1 MGGGAHNER
10 LQSLRGLAALSVLI
24 GHATLL
30 VEAFY
35 PGNLVLRIVQ
45 PNAAV
50 ILFYVLSGFVLGQ
63 SLRRANDDR
72 SDPLFWRWTIRRV
85 ARLAPIYWLAV
96 LLGAASLIAMAG
108 PPIDGASTWFNG
120 FRTASPAVT
129 FDAIAQNLLAV
140 ATFLNQPLWSIQV
153 EMWAILF
160 LPAMV
165 VVSLRTSLRTSL
177 RIDVAILVA
186 LSIAAKCLMY
196 SSFAA
201 AYPALVFAAYLNC
214 FYLGVMLPK
223 LIAIPAVRALFSSG
237 QFISAL
243 VIFQYWFTNY
253 FAHTLGL
260 DFAATLVI
268 DALFAAA
275 LVGYA
280 LSSTANEG
288 APILAWRPLVGLG
301 DISYSLYA
309 FGLPITTVCAMLVLE
324 HAPDGW
330 HTSGLG
336 AIAVVCAFTGVAF
349 VVTSCVSW
357 ASYRL
362 IELPGIALGRRLT
375 AVSDRP
381 SLPATLS
388 AAGP

>member
-1 MGGGAHNER
+1 M
-10 LQSLRGLAALSVLI
+10 
-24 GHATLL
+24 
-30 VEAFY
+30 
-35 PGNLVLRIVQ
+35 
-45 PNAAV
+45 
-50 ILFYVLSGFVLGQ
+50 
-63 SLRRANDDR
+63 
-72 SDPLFWRWTIRRV
+72 
-85 ARLAPIYWLAV
+85 
-96 LLGAASLIAMAG
+96 
-108 PPIDGASTWFNG
+108 
-120 FRTASPAVT
+120 T

-165 VVSLRTSLRTSL
+165 AVSLRTSL

-186 LSIAAKCLMY
+186 LSIVAKCLMY

-201 AYPALVFAAYLNC
+201 AYPALVFVAYLNC

-223 LIAIPAVRALFSSG
+223 VTAIPAVRALLSSG

-253 FAHTLGL
+253 FAHTLSL

-280 LSSTANEG
+280 LLSTANEG
-288 APILAWRPLVGLG
+288 ARILAWRPLVGLG
-301 DISYSLYA
+301 NISYSLYA

-362 IELPGIALGRRLT
+362 IELPGIALGRRLI